1 MVVKANQP
9 ALLQQIQALFRRA
22 DAVAHHQNTTHKPT
36 QNPFRPVA
44 VRAIGEEVDW
54 QREVT
59 TSLSLGHGRLEKR
72 TLCAL
77 VLPASQRG
85 IWPSAQQI
93 RRVTR
98 SIGHQKSGKT
108 SHQVVYGITS
118 LSREQAGA
126 EALLE
131 INRAH
136 WGIENRSHWIRDVLW
151 DEDQCRV
158 RTGNTAQALA
168 TFRNL
173 ALALLRRIEPHNI
186 ARASRKCAAKPMRA
200 FIAVLRSSASYCS
213 R

>member
-22 DAVAHHQNTTHKPT
+22 DAVAHKQNRA
-36 QNPFRPVA
+36 QNPLAPVA
-44 VRAIGEEVDW
+44 VRALGEEVDW

-59 TSLSLGHGRLEKR
+59 TSVWLGHGRLEKR

-77 VLPASQRG
+77 VLPTRQDG
-85 IWPSAQQI
+85 LWPAARQI
-93 RRVTR
+93 VRVTR
-98 SIGHQKSGKT
+98 SIQHQKSGKT
-108 SHQVVYGITS
+108 SHEVVYGITS
-118 LSREQAGA
+118 LGRTEAGA
-126 EALLE
+126 ETLLE

-200 FIAVLRSSASYCS
+200 FKLLLRTE
-213 R
+213 

>member
-22 DAVAHHQNTTHKPT
+22 DAATHQ
-36 QNPFRPVA
+36 QNRARNPLACVS
-44 VRAIGEEVDW
+44 VRALGEEVDW
-54 QREVT
+54 QRDMT

-77 VLPASQRG
+77 VLPTSQRG
-85 IWPSAQQI
+85 MWPAARQI
-93 RRVTR
+93 VRVTR
-98 SIGHQKSGKT
+98 SIQHQKSGKT
-108 SHQVVYGITS
+108 SHEVVYGITS
-118 LSREQAGA
+118 LSRAQAGA

-173 ALALLRRIEPHNI
+173 ALALLRRVEPHNI

-200 FIAVLRSSASYCS
+200 FRMLLRTE
-213 R
+213 